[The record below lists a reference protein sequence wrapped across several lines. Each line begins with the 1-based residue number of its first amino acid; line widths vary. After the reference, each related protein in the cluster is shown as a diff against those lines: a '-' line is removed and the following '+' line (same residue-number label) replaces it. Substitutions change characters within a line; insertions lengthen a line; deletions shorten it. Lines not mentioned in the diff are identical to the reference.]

1 MKQDFCRTYQV
12 IGFSVRLAR
21 ALGFCVGRS
30 YWSCHQQVAC
40 SPSLFVSHS
49 LARSL
54 LYSFLPNNFVF
65 RCGKA
70 NDATAVGIYTTVT
83 SLLPLSIQPARPSLS
98 TFQVSLVIC
107 HNIVAD
113 DRTGDFL
120 FLSHS
125 LGVLIGQN
133 NANIEL
139 PGLYFHS
146 TQLSKIKTLLS
157 LLPGLL

>member
-1 MKQDFCRTYQV
+1 M
-12 IGFSVRLAR
+12 
-21 ALGFCVGRS
+21 
-30 YWSCHQQVAC
+30 
-40 SPSLFVSHS
+40 
-49 LARSL
+49 
-54 LYSFLPNNFVF
+54 F
-65 RCGKA
+65 RGGKA

-125 LGVLIGQN
+125 LGVLISQN

-139 PGLYFHS
+139 PGLVFSLYTTIKDQSAFVFTTWTALVIFS
-146 TQLSKIKTLLS
+146 DPFKIS
-157 LLPGLL
+157 

>member
-1 MKQDFCRTYQV
+1 
-12 IGFSVRLAR
+12 
-21 ALGFCVGRS
+21 
-30 YWSCHQQVAC
+30 
-40 SPSLFVSHS
+40 
-49 LARSL
+49 
-54 LYSFLPNNFVF
+54 VF
-65 RCGKA
+65 RGGKA

-125 LGVLIGQN
+125 LGVLISQN
-133 NANIEL
+133 NANPESYPDCIFTL
-139 PGLYFHS
+139 HDYQRSKRFCLYY
-146 TQLSKIKTLLS
+146 L
-157 LLPGLL
+157 GLLQ